1 MNISL
6 RNRSGKFRRLRHFTA
21 LLPLAL
27 GLGACAAVPTHEP
40 VAPRAVTAQPLARA
54 QLPIPDAQH
63 DLLAQLLAGELA
75 LTRTDLATASGFYA
89 RAMLLSDDP
98 KVAAQVAAY
107 VNFISP
113 VQGAKEAM
121 EKIDPS
127 LMDNPLIFP
136 SESDLAKAHVFR
148 SLSAEEETNFNG
160 QFQTSIG
167 A

>member
-1 MNISL
+1 MAT
-6 RNRSGKFRRLRHFTA
+6 GDGGPQPAGPGARR
-21 LLPLAL
+21 
-27 GLGACAAVPTHEP
+27 
-40 VAPRAVTAQPLARA
+40 Q
-54 QLPIPDAQH
+54 I
-63 DLLAQLLAGELA
+63 
-75 LTRTDLATASGFYA
+75 
-89 RAMLLSDDP
+89 
-98 KVAAQVAAY
+98 AAQVAAY